1 MVPRVLRVRSATRSI
16 DTLYVRMA
24 RGQDLHTWTDKADA
38 LAAALFAHRVAITK
52 VRPAVLA
59 VVVEREMPFGHVV
72 PAPDI
77 PGDPREVDLSALDV
91 GDNEHGNPFL
101 LGLLGKHVLIAG
113 ASGAG
118 QGIAAVDPAAGD
130 RADDPRRPGP
140 GVDDRPQGRR
150 RDRPRPGRCS
160 PATPPPWPRRSTCS
174 PSSGT
179 R

>member
-1 MVPRVLRVRSATRSI
+1 
-16 DTLYVRMA
+16 MA
-24 RGQDLHTWTDKADA
+24 RGQDLHVWTEKADA
-38 LAAALFAHRVAITK
+38 LAAALFAHRVAIAK

-77 PGDPREVDLSALDV
+77 PGDPREVDLTALDV
-91 GDNEHGNPFL
+91 GDDEHGNPFR
-101 LGLLGKHVLIAG
+101 LGLLGKHVFIAG

-118 QGIAAVDPAAGD
+118 QGIPAVVAAARD
-130 RADDPRRPGP
+130 RPDDPRRTRP
-140 GVDDRPQGRR
+140 GVDDRPQGRGG
-150 RDRPRPGRCS
+150 DRPRPGRCS

-174 PSSGT
+174 PRCGT